1 MPSMFMANM
10 RTTGCYRNN
19 IENNMSAIEKIG
31 GKKKRKKNTECLEIV
46 FTKVLQGDALQP
58 PSPRLIYNHK
68 NATMK
73 CQLRNLNSAHA
84 KL

>member
-10 RTTGCYRNN
+10 RTTGTG
-19 IENNMSAIEKIG
+19 AIEKIG
-31 GKKKRKKNTECLEIV
+31 GKKKRKKKKNTECLEIV

-58 PSPRLIYNHK
+58 PSPRLTYNHK

>member
-10 RTTGCYRNN
+10 RTTGTG
-19 IENNMSAIEKIG
+19 AIEKIG
-31 GKKKRKKNTECLEIV
+31 GKKKRKKKKNTECLEIV
-46 FTKVLQGDALQP
+46 FTKVLQGDTLQP
-58 PSPRLIYNHK
+58 PSPRLTYNHK